1 MKTMTWWTAVAIL
14 SAVLVGGCSTPVRWE
29 KSGED
34 NSRQRAAMAAC
45 KGIADAEAGRMY
57 DRDVPGGDFG
67 AQGVGTGFRT
77 TMARHDAVGR
87 RDRMIA
93 DCMKRKGYTR
103 KK

>member
-1 MKTMTWWTAVAIL
+1 MKIGTAIVIL
-14 SAVLVGGCSTPVRWE
+14 WALIVGGCSTPVPWE

-34 NSRQRAAMAAC
+34 DSRRRSVMAAC
-45 KGIADAEAGRMY
+45 KDVADAEAGRMY
-57 DRDVPGGDFG
+57 DRDVPGGDFAG
-67 AQGVGTGFRT
+67 QGVGTDFRT
-77 TMARHDAVGR
+77 TMAGHDAVGR